1 MSIYDITAA
10 VISLAADTTKPD
22 APDVLNTGAIWGI
35 VVFVAGLLAAFL
47 GLSLMGKSKKGDL
60 SGAAKSSGVAGIG
73 LIWVLLGVGGLATG
87 IVLSALTFFFN
98 K

>member
-1 MSIYDITAA
+1 MTLHNFAA
-10 VISLAADTTKPD
+10 AAAGLAAETRPD
-22 APDVLNTGAIWGI
+22 APDVLNTAAIWGI

-87 IVLSALTFFFN
+87 IVLSALNFFFN

>member
-1 MSIYDITAA
+1 MSIYDITATVA
-10 VISLAADTTKPD
+10 SLAADTAPD
-22 APDVLNTGAIWGI
+22 APDVLNTAAIWGI
-35 VVFVAGLLAAFL
+35 VIFVAGILAAFL

-87 IVLSALTFFFN
+87 IVLSALNFFFN

>member
-1 MSIYDITAA
+1 MTLHNFATAA
-10 VISLAADTTKPD
+10 AGLAAEAAPD
-22 APDVLNTGAIWGI
+22 APDVLNTAAIWGI

-87 IVLSALTFFFN
+87 IVLSALNFFFN